1 MNQFGKFLGILGLV
15 SFVYLITELL
25 RLYSLRNE
33 DKPHNGP
40 LDGLITGFT
49 TILMFLNPY
58 ALIFWFIKQQDYKRI
73 SKLEKEDYIREKLPV
88 EQRLAFAEGF
98 REGFEYCA
106 AFCVIEETERKPD
119 YTSYVSE
126 EGIKRSRKA
135 YPRKGEAFE
144 YYEDYKY

>member
-40 LDGLITGFT
+40 LDGLITGIA

-88 EQRLAFAEGF
+88 EQKLAFLEGF

-106 AFCVIEETERKPD
+106 KFCVIEGTERKPE
-119 YTSYVSE
+119 YSSSVKEEALHRAKKSYLQ
-126 EGIKRSRKA
+126 
-135 YPRKGEAFE
+135 KGYIISSF
-144 YYEDYKY
+144 EDYEY